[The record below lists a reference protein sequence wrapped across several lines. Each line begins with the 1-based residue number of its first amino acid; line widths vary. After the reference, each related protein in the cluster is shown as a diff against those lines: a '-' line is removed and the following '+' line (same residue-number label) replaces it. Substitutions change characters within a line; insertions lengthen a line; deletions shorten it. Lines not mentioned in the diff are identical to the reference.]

1 MVRVRMVGAALGAAL
16 VISASACGSSSSS
29 SSSSS
34 DAAAGG
40 SSVSLGV
47 ASVSATTV
55 AATGSATQG
64 ITTSAASGLHQQ
76 APASIAKANKIV
88 FCSDISYP
96 PEEFYDGTTP
106 VGSDIEIGTAIGKQM
121 NVKAE
126 FDNTGFDGII
136 PALLSKK
143 CDAIISGMNDTPE
156 RAKQVDF
163 VDYLS
168 VGQAFMVKKGNPDK
182 IDGLDAI
189 AGRTV
194 SVEVGTT
201 NADFLKAQSAKLVA
215 AGKKAVTVQTF
226 PKDTDAA
233 NALRSGKVDA
243 YFGDAPVV
251 AYYVKKTPD
260 AFAFGGNAVN
270 PIAVGIAVRKGDEL
284 KAAIAGAV
292 KNLYSD
298 GTMTKILAK
307 WEMSDM
313 GLKS

>member
-1 MVRVRMVGAALGAAL
+1 MRGSRWTIGAFAAAMI
-16 VISASACGSSSSS
+16 VTASACGGSSSGSTSSAASAASSAASQVTAAAGAATSAPPTAASSSSS
-29 SSSSS
+29 S
-34 DAAAGG
+34 AAAG
-40 SSVSLGV
+40 SKVTAPPSV
-47 ASVSATTV
+47 AS
-55 AATGSATQG
+55 
-64 ITTSAASGLHQQ
+64 
-76 APASIAKANKIV
+76 AKKLV
-88 FCSDISYP
+88 WCSDITYP
-96 PEEFYDGTTP
+96 PEEFYDGTKA
-106 VGSDIEIGTAIGKQM
+106 VGSDIEIGTAIGQQM
-121 NVKAE
+121 GVTSE

-168 VGQAFMVKKGNPDK
+168 VGQAFMVKKGNPEH
-182 IDGLDAI
+182 ISGLDAI
-189 AGRTV
+189 AGKTV

-215 AGKKAVTVQTF
+215 AGKQKVTVQTF

-233 NALRSGKVDA
+233 NALRAGKVDA

-260 AFAFGGNAVN
+260 AFGFGGNAVN
-270 PIAVGIAVRKGDEL
+270 PIAVGIAIRKGDAL
-284 KAAIAGAV
+284 KAAVDQAV

-298 GTMTKILAK
+298 GTMATILAK
-307 WEMSDM
+307 WQMSDM